1 MKKIAVTFLSII
13 TALICISITEQAN
26 ASKNYPT
33 IPKTLRGTWIR
44 KNDKMHISKY
54 IFKEYGN
61 GGPSLTINAK
71 KNFPGTHVSQL
82 VSLNYSKVNSQ
93 KKFAKY
99 WFIELN
105 QTCVDTILKRSSTKH
120 GIRRIAVLAPG
131 MGGHKTKILIF
142 ENYNDL
148 KKQSVYNTKKNKIYY

>member
-44 KNDKMHISKY
+44 KNDKMYISKY

-82 VSLNYSKVNSQ
+82 VSLNYSKVNPQ
-93 KKFAKY
+93 KKVAKY

-105 QTCVDTILKRSSTKH
+105 QTCVHTMLKRSSTKH

-131 MGGHKTKILIF
+131 MGGHKTKILIY

>member
-1 MKKIAVTFLSII
+1 MKKIAVTVLSII

-44 KNDKMHISKY
+44 KKDKMYISKY

-71 KNFPGTHVSQL
+71 KFFPGTHVSEL
-82 VSLNYSKVNSQ
+82 VSLNFGKVTAQ
-93 KKFAKY
+93 KKYDKY
-99 WFIELN
+99 WLIELS
-105 QTCVDTILKRSSTKH
+105 QTDVDTILKRASTKH

-142 ENYNDL
+142 KNYNDL
-148 KKQSVYNTKKNKIYY
+148 KRQSVYNTKNNKIYY